1 MKGRTSKKQKAENI
15 KQLYNQLRNAKR
27 SDWERINQKGHDFA
41 MDNQLTKEEAETL
54 KNQGMPHFTINRI
67 TPIVEMLSF
76 FATAKQPRWQAV
88 ATEGSDTDVAA
99 IFSDMADYVWHIS
112 KGSSIYANAI
122 NDCITKSM
130 GYLYVTVD
138 TDADRGMGEVV
149 IKQPDPFDVF
159 VDPKSR
165 DILFRDASYI
175 MIRKVLPKEQMLKLY
190 PEHTRKI
197 KSIKGNETSEYSY
210 TEKTID
216 ETTNDFHYKDI
227 QENFK
232 ADGTPDELLEFIEFY
247 EKIRVPL
254 WHVFMMI
261 PPSEEEQEQIQQQV
275 AMQLEEMQAEMAVQ
289 LEEQNFKMQQAVA
302 SGEMLPARYQ
312 LEAQKAEEAQMQQL
326 QMAEQQLISQAME
339 AATKQ
344 EEVVISEKEFKTLS
358 NNEASAKYIV
368 DATKFYDT
376 KVKQCCTVGDT
387 MLYEYE
393 LPISEYP
400 IVPFHYKWTG
410 TPYPMSAVSP
420 LIGKQQEMNKAHQL
434 MVHNASLGSS
444 LRWMY
449 FKGSID
455 EDYWEKYATAP
466 GALLPVNQGFETPKE
481 VMPAQLSNAF
491 FGIVNE
497 GKQDMEY
504 LAGIY
509 GAMQGDQSAQHET
522 YRGMMAMDE
531 YGTRRVKQ
539 WLKNSIE
546 PALQLTGELV
556 KQFSQFVYTA
566 NKVFRVVNPNNIE
579 DEKEVE
585 INKLMFNEYGDVIGK
600 WNDYAAAKFD
610 VRIIA
615 GSTLPVNRWA
625 YLEELKELMK
635 LGVVDDMAVLAETD
649 IRNKQKNAER
659 KSMYSQMQSQIQS
672 MEEAIKNLQ
681 GDKETL
687 ERQVI
692 QAGIKDKIRTAEMEI
707 DKEKNQISGRMNQ
720 KAMETGAAAILAKE
734 EMKMEKNYQM
744 KNMRQDIDNA
754 KKEVAMEKEMIKKD
768 LEVKEKKE

>member
-1 MKGRTSKKQKAENI
+1 MIR
-15 KQLYNQLRNAKR
+15 QLYNQLRGGKR
-27 SDWERINQKGHDFA
+27 ADWEQVNTQGHDFA
-41 MDNQLTKEEAETL
+41 MDNQLSKQEKDLL
-54 KNQGMPHFTINRI
+54 KAQGMPHFTINRI

-88 ATEGSDTDVAA
+88 AVEGSDTDVAA
-99 IFSDMADYVWHIS
+99 LFSDMADYVWHNS
-112 KGSSIYANAI
+112 KGPSIYSNAI

-138 TDADRGMGEVV
+138 KDADRGMGEVV

-165 DILFRDASYI
+165 DIMFRDASYI
-175 MIRKVLPKEQMLKLY
+175 MIRKVLPKEQMIKMF
-190 PEHTRKI
+190 PEYSRKI
-197 KSIKGNETSEYSY
+197 KAVQGNEATEYSF
-210 TEKTID
+210 TEKSID
-216 ETTNDFHYKDI
+216 GDSHDFHYKDI

-232 ADGTPDELLEFIEFY
+232 PDGTPDELLEFIEFY
-247 EKIRVPL
+247 EKVRVEMY
-254 WHVFMMI
+254 HVFMMV
-261 PPSEEEQEQIQQQV
+261 PPTKEEQEQIQQAV
-275 AMQLEEMQAEMAVQ
+275 AVQ
-289 LEEQNFKMQQAVA
+289 LEEMAAELAVQLAEQTAKMQQAVA
-302 SGEMLPARYQ
+302 AGEMLPERFQ
-312 LEAQKAEEAQMQQL
+312 LEMQKAEEAQQFQL
-326 QMAEQQLISQAME
+326 QQAEEQLISEGMQE
-339 AATKQ
+339 ATKQ
-344 EEVVISEKEFKTLS
+344 DEFTVTAKEFKALA
-358 NNEASAKYIV
+358 NNEESAQYIV
-368 DATKFYDT
+368 DASRFYDT
-376 KVKQCCTVGDT
+376 KVKQCCCVGDT

-400 IVPFHYKWTG
+400 IIPVHYKWTG

-420 LIGKQQEMNKAHQL
+420 LVGKQQEMNKAHQL

-466 GALLPVNQGFETPKE
+466 GALLPVNQGFENPKE

-491 FGIVNE
+491 FGVVQE

-509 GAMQGDQSAQHET
+509 GAMQGDTGAQHDT
-522 YRGMMAMDE
+522 YRGMLAMDE

-546 PALQLTGELV
+546 PALQMCGELV
-556 KQFSQFVYTA
+556 KQFSQHVYTA
-566 NKVFRVVNPNNIE
+566 NKVFRVVNPNNVE

-585 INKLMFNEYGDVIGK
+585 INKLMFNEYGDVVGK
-600 WNDYAAAKFD
+600 FMDYGAAKFD

-615 GSTLPVNRWA
+615 GSTLPINRWA
-625 YLEELKELMK
+625 YLDELKELMK

-649 IRNKQKNAER
+649 IRNKQKIAQR

-672 MEEAIKNLQ
+672 MEESIKSLQ
-681 GDKETL
+681 GDKQTL
-687 ERQVI
+687 ERQII
-692 QAGIKDKIRTAEMEI
+692 QAGIKDKVRTAEMEI
-707 DKEKNQISGRMNQ
+707 EKEKFQ
-720 KAMETGAAAILAKE
+720 KSANMSQTAIETGAAALLAKE
-734 EMKMEKNYQM
+734 ELKMEKNYQM
-744 KNMRQDIDNA
+744 QNLRSEVDNA